1 MSKWV
6 PAVALIGLVC
16 IMVLPTPGVLGI
28 VIGTCCLLAIIVSAV
43 ALFFERILSR
53 VIKPV
58 TDAFRRAAKPKKRF
72 ADAGAVVGR
81 KR

>member
-6 PAVALIGLVC
+6 PAVASIGLIC

-28 VIGTCCLLAIIVSAV
+28 TIGTCCLLAIIISAS
-43 ALFFERILSR
+43 LILFERVLDT
-53 VIKPV
+53 VAKPV
-58 TDAFRRAAKPKKRF
+58 ADAFRRVVKGKKRSVH
-72 ADAGAVVGR
+72 AASLVTR

>member
-28 VIGTCCLLAIIVSAV
+28 AIGTCCLLAIIVSAV
-43 ALFFERILSR
+43 TLFFERIFSS
-53 VIKPV
+53 VTKPV
-58 TDAFRRAAKPKKRF
+58 TDALRRMAKPKKRYVH
-72 ADAGAVVGR
+72 GGSGMGR